1 MIIALCCDSF
11 MDCQELKNHLATLC
25 DIPVLAYFNMSEFAS
40 AVADRPDTIMIV
52 ARTGTHSAV
61 TASDAAKCNP
71 GGKLVWFCD
80 LDFALLSFRLKSA
93 YFGLLPVDNEKLKT
107 ALSYCGILSTD
118 AIL

>member
-11 MDCQELKNHLATLC
+11 IDCQELKSRLATLC
-25 DIPVLAYFNMSEFAS
+25 DIPVLAYFNMSEFTS
-40 AVADRPDTIMIV
+40 AVANRPDTIMLV

-61 TASDAAKCNP
+61 TASDAAMCNP

-93 YFGLLPVDNEKLKT
+93 YFGLLPVDNEKLRT
-107 ALSYCGILSTD
+107 ALSYCGINL
-118 AIL
+118 LQ